1 MHEYL
6 SISELEATSVELLPT
21 KETLALVNLT
31 NVTAVNLAMA
41 LNAASLGSEAT
52 ADATQ
57 WVILDQG

>member
-1 MHEYL
+1 M
-6 SISELEATSVELLPT
+6 
-21 KETLALVNLT
+21 NLT

-41 LNAASLGSEAT
+41 LNAASTGSEAT